1 MLCSDIEVCVW
12 VFDHHL
18 GECVVEENAANTDA
32 SGTTVLDRVHRRPL
46 CEIPAGDAA
55 AVVSRV
61 IRGRQDRAGLAV
73 AAFNSAI

>member
-1 MLCSDIEVCVW
+1 
-12 VFDHHL
+12 
-18 GECVVEENAANTDA
+18 
-32 SGTTVLDRVHRRPL
+32 VLDRVHRRPL
-46 CEIPAGDAA
+46 CEIPADDAA